1 MDTELREKI
10 LVVEDEA
17 SLRELLQY
25 NLEKEGYR
33 VTLATDGEDGLL
45 HVEENKP
52 DLIVLDWMLPQVSGI
67 EVCRRLRRSNE
78 TKLIPI
84 LMLTAKGEEADMVRG
99 LSIGADDYMTKPFSV
114 VELVARVK
122 ALLRRSNPARSEES
136 LTYRDLTMD
145 LRTYRVSR
153 AGSEVHVGPTEFK
166 LLRYFMENPGRV
178 FTREQLLDAVW
189 GSDIYVEPR
198 TVDVHI
204 RRLRVALN
212 PTGGEDCRDYIRT
225 VRSAGYALDDSAE

>member
-1 MDTELREKI
+1 
-10 LVVEDEA
+10 
-17 SLRELLQY
+17 
-25 NLEKEGYR
+25 
-33 VTLATDGEDGLL
+33 L

-122 ALLRRSNPARSEES
+122 ALLRRANPARSEES

-153 AGSEVHVGPTEFK
+153 AGTEVHVGPTEFK

>member
-84 LMLTAKGEEADMVRG
+84 LMLRRRG
-99 LSIGADDYMTKPFSV
+99 RRPTWFAALALVPMT
-114 VELVARVK
+114 
-122 ALLRRSNPARSEES
+122 
-136 LTYRDLTMD
+136 
-145 LRTYRVSR
+145 
-153 AGSEVHVGPTEFK
+153 
-166 LLRYFMENPGRV
+166 
-178 FTREQLLDAVW
+178 
-189 GSDIYVEPR
+189 I
-198 TVDVHI
+198 
-204 RRLRVALN
+204 
-212 PTGGEDCRDYIRT
+212 
-225 VRSAGYALDDSAE
+225 